1 MRSNNQVL
9 QWQNL
14 MVSEFSIRMTHDK
27 VSKKGNSP
35 IFFQKNVA
43 VLIGNFEFKSNSR
56 W

>member
-27 VSKKGNSP
+27 VSKKTDFLSEKCCHFNW
-35 IFFQKNVA
+35 QV
-43 VLIGNFEFKSNSR
+43 
-56 W
+56 